1 VKRTIERVSLTFSN
15 ASIILSD
22 YFFSFGLYHTGEA
35 DLIKLHTNNKGI
47 LNSMSTRYLSG
58 SAVALVTPFRK
69 DRSIDTDAL
78 RRLVQFHIQAGT
90 DIIIPCGT
98 TGESPTLSGEEQF
111 AIIQTVKEEA
121 GNKIIVAAGAGTN
134 ATEHAVELAKNA
146 EKAGAEAILSVA
158 PYYNKPSQEGIYQH
172 YRHIAQSVSIPVII
186 YNVPGRT
193 GCNVAA
199 STILKLARDFENIA
213 AVKEASENI
222 SQIMELLDERPD
234 HLSVLTGE
242 DSMIL
247 PFMAMGG
254 DGVIS
259 VAANQIPSQVK
270 HLVNAVKAG
279 NLDEA
284 RSVNKTYR
292 RLFKLNF
299 IESNPVPVK
308 YALSRM
314 GMIEEIYRLPLVPLS
329 AENKALIDAELATL
343 GLI

>member
-1 VKRTIERVSLTFSN
+1 
-15 ASIILSD
+15 
-22 YFFSFGLYHTGEA
+22 
-35 DLIKLHTNNKGI
+35 
-47 LNSMSTRYLSG
+47 MSTRYLSG
-58 SAVALVTPFRK
+58 SAVALVTPFRQ
-69 DRSIDTDAL
+69 DRSVDTDAL
-78 RRLVQFHIQAGT
+78 RRLVQFHIEAGT

-111 AIIQTVKEEA
+111 EIIRTVKEEA

-134 ATEHAVELAKNA
+134 STTEAVELAKQA

-172 YRHIAQSVSIPVII
+172 YRHIALAVSVPIII

-193 GCNVAA
+193 GCNVSAA
-199 STILKLARDFENIA
+199 TILRLARDFENIA

-222 SQIMELLDERPD
+222 SQIMELLEERPMD
-234 HLSVLTGE
+234 FSVLTGE

-259 VAANQIPSQVK
+259 VAANQVPAEVK
-270 HLVNAVKAG
+270 RLVNAVREG
-279 NLDEA
+279 NLEEA
-284 RSVNKTYR
+284 RALNRTYR

-314 GMIEEIYRLPLVPLS
+314 EIIEETYRLPLVALS
-329 AENKALIDAELATL
+329 AENKAIIDQELETL